1 VAILSERSG
10 SSSPDLSRRTESSEI
25 VTNDDSEVFEIS
37 SDEINDEPA
46 FPEAPEPISEP
57 VSELEPELEPPQDKI
72 DFTVEAVAEHIDDGW
87 GGSTPVRSTKKTKKG
102 KRAL

>member
-10 SSSPDLSRRTESSEI
+10 TSSPDLSRRTESDEI
-25 VTNDDSEVFEIS
+25 ITNDESEVFEIS
-37 SDEINDEPA
+37 SDEVYDESA

-57 VSELEPELEPPQDKI
+57 VSELEPELELPRDEI
-72 DFTVEAVAEHIDDGW
+72 NHAVEAVAEPIDDDL
-87 GGSTPVRSTKKTKKG
+87 GGLTPVRFTKKTKKG

>member
-1 VAILSERSG
+1 VAILSERPRI
-10 SSSPDLSRRTESSEI
+10 SSPDLSRCTDSGEV
-25 VTNDDSEVFEIS
+25 VTNDESDVFEIS
-37 SDEINDEPA
+37 SDEIYDESA

-57 VSELEPELEPPQDKI
+57 VSKLEPELEPPQDDI
-72 DFTVEAVAEHIDDGW
+72 DFTAEAVAEHIDDDW